1 MNLSVYSE
9 SDGVNARLKALGLT
23 AEVLQ
28 HAAQRW
34 YLTKISYTPN
44 HPAFAIGIPAWME
57 AVVAL
62 REQLLPIGWRRSD
75 ENNHARVVHPDGS
88 IAIGVM
94 TGDGGT
100 GVPEAK
106 VSNKVPKG
114 IRTVGAIST
123 NQYQFEMPQLELPV
137 PDMLPQICNDRR
149 PLTWILLL
157 HHATNEVRCELSLPA
172 KISDGGHITQWQE
185 RIILPSVSLD
195 QAEIKIA
202 IPEGPDLDIDVK
214 RKA

>member
-23 AEVLQ
+23 VEALL

-34 YLTKISYTPN
+34 YLTKNSYTPN
-44 HPAFAIGIPAWME
+44 HPAFAIGITAWME
-57 AVVAL
+57 AVAAL
-62 REQLLPIGWRRSD
+62 RDQLLPIGWRRSN
-75 ENNHARVVHPDGS
+75 ENNHALVVHPNGS
-88 IAIGVM
+88 VAIGVT

-114 IRTVGAIST
+114 ISMAGAIST
-123 NQYQFEMPQLELPV
+123 NQCQLEMPQLGLPV
-137 PDMLPQICNDRR
+137 PDLPHISNDKR

-157 HHATNEVRCELSLPA
+157 HRATNDVRCELSLPA
-172 KISDGGHITQWQE
+172 RISGEGHITQWKE
-185 RIILPSVSLD
+185 RIILPSVPLD
-195 QAEIKIA
+195 PAEIKIA
-202 IPEGPDLDIDVK
+202 IPEGPDLHIDVK